1 MKRQIFY
8 AIVAYAAWLTYQDVN
23 GMLDE
28 QQGQAFKPLLE
39 QLIDEQKEEKPELT
53 AYGRLSI
60 ENQEQVDADM
70 AKHRRAAE

>member
-23 GMLDE
+23 GMMDE

-39 QLIDEQKEEKPELT
+39 QIIDEQKEEKPQLT
-53 AYGRLSI
+53 AYGKLSI
-60 ENQEQVDADM
+60 ETQDQLDAD
-70 AKHRRAAE
+70 KPKSRHAAE

>member
-60 ENQEQVDADM
+60 ENQELVDADM

>member
-60 ENQEQVDADM
+60 ENQELVDADM
-70 AKHRRAAE
+70 AKHRGAAE